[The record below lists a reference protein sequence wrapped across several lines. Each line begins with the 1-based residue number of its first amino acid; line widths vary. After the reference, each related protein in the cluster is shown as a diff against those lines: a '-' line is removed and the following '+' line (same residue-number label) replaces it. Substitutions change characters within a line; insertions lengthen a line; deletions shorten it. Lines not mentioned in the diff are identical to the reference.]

1 MGGSLPTSRDASF
14 DTPLAYVR
22 TDGDDHD
29 DDHDDRD
36 DDHDDDHD
44 DHDDLR
50 TWSGDHFLRRESKP
64 ADTASKPGHEYLSSA
79 TSNAECMYFSFS
91 TAVFLFAVLCI
102 SCL

>member
-1 MGGSLPTSRDASF
+1 MGGSLPTSGDASF

-44 DHDDLR
+44 DHDD
-50 TWSGDHFLRRESKP
+50 F
-64 ADTASKPGHEYLSSA
+64 
-79 TSNAECMYFSFS
+79 FF
-91 TAVFLFAVLCI
+91 F
-102 SCL
+102 